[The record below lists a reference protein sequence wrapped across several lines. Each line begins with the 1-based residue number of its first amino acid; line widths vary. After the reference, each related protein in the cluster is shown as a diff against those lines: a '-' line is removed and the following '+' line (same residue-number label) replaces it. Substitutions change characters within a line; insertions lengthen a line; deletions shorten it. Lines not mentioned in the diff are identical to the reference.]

1 VQPGMLG
8 SIQIN
13 PNLWPT
19 SAVLDWIGIL
29 QRVPSIPERDKRL
42 AEADQ
47 IIRARLNYQGSR
59 VGFSNEERDYWWWLM
74 VGGDTNA
81 SRLVLTVLNNPTWR
95 DDMPKL
101 INGAIQRQSHGH
113 WGTTTANVWGG
124 LALNKF
130 SEKFEAEPVAG
141 STKAAYEQGGSV
153 ASSQSFNW
161 TASGGGKLQLP
172 WPASGSPAQGTL
184 KLNHDGRGKP
194 WVTVQSLAAVQLK
207 APFSSGYRMTKTVVA
222 VEQKEKGVYSRGD
235 IVRINLEIDAQ
246 TDMSW
251 VVVTDPI
258 PGGATLLGSGL
269 GRDSAIST
277 GGERPSGSAWLAYE
291 ERSFEAFRSYYEYVP
306 KGKFT
311 ISYTIR
317 LNNAGAF
324 NLPQTRVEAMYAPE
338 MFGEIPNAKITV
350 K

>member
-1 VQPGMLG
+1 
-8 SIQIN
+8 
-13 PNLWPT
+13 
-19 SAVLDWIGIL
+19 
-29 QRVPSIPERDKRL
+29 
-42 AEADQ
+42 
-47 IIRARLNYQGSR
+47 
-59 VGFSNEERDYWWWLM
+59 
-74 VGGDTNA
+74 
-81 SRLVLTVLNNPTWR
+81 
-95 DDMPKL
+95 
-101 INGAIQRQSHGH
+101 
-113 WGTTTANVWGG
+113 
-124 LALNKF
+124 
-130 SEKFEAEPVAG
+130 
-141 STKAAYEQGGSV
+141 
-153 ASSQSFNW
+153 
-161 TASGGGKLQLP
+161 
-172 WPASGSPAQGTL
+172 
-184 KLNHDGRGKP
+184 
-194 WVTVQSLAAVQLK
+194 
-207 APFSSGYRMTKTVVA
+207 MTKTVVA

-235 IVRINLEIDAQ
+235 IVRINLDIDAQ

-306 KGKFT
+306 KGKFS

-324 NLPQTRVEAMYAPE
+324 NLPQTRAEAMYAPE